1 MRFFE
6 RFLKKRTLLLTR
18 KNLQSNYRRG
28 MTPAGVAVEKSIKK
42 CHSDQ
47 DQRYLARKKAET
59 PSKSCGPVFG

>member
-6 RFLKKRTLLLTR
+6 RFFKKE
-18 KNLQSNYRRG
+18 NS
-28 MTPAGVAVEKSIKK
+28 VADAEKPPEQLPQRNDPCWCGSGEKYKK